1 MTIVNSESHD
11 FKAVFKVSGLFHC
24 FLVIAFT
31 QFDTVIRKKKL
42 RKESCDEI
50 ISRKRCVNGRFIPL
64 KAYYC
69 RFFQLK
75 IKTQRSIKNLL
86 QLYKAFQCHIVG
98 FYNILVSGKSVLT
111 KAPLKKS
118 RSEIVEG
125 CAFHFTCDR
134 RPLNTRHPL

>member
-1 MTIVNSESHD
+1 MCKRTIHSLKGILLQVLPTEN
-11 FKAVFKVSGLFHC
+11 KNV
-24 FLVIAFT
+24 
-31 QFDTVIRKKKL
+31 
-42 RKESCDEI
+42 EI
-50 ISRKRCVNGRFIPL
+50 HK
-64 KAYYC
+64 
-69 RFFQLK
+69 
-75 IKTQRSIKNLL
+75 KNLL

-134 RPLNTRHPL
+134 RPLNTRHPLKCTGFFNQCNCLHLLRQSNKSAGFYEFENNETAHVFRWMIKKTLGNQFFS